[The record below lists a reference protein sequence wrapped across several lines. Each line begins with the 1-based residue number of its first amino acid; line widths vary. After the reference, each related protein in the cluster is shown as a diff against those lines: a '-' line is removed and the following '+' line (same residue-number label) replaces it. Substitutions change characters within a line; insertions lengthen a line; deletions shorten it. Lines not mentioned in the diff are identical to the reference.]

1 MTPKEK
7 AYWKIQSKIL
17 GLDRELFKN
26 VDELIKGDSELS
38 DELLKVVIEST
49 ERELRL
55 HQYILSLIINDIK
68 KN

>member
-1 MTPKEK
+1 MKEK

-17 GLDRELFKN
+17 GLDKELFKN
-26 VDELIKGDSELS
+26 VNELIKGDSEYDSNL
-38 DELLKVVIEST
+38 VIVIEST

-55 HQYILSLIINDIK
+55 YEYILSLIINDIK